1 MRIALIIYGSLE
13 RLTGGFLYD
22 RYLAAA
28 LRRRGHRVEVV
39 GLPWR
44 PYPLC
49 LAENIAPALK
59 RRLSSGAWDLL
70 LQDEL
75 THPSLAL
82 MNRRLK
88 GTTGRPIAA
97 IVHQVLC
104 RQPRRA
110 GWNLLLRAVEAAY
123 LETVDA
129 LIFNSAATR
138 RDAFSLV
145 RKRRTH
151 CVVRPS
157 GSRLGRLPTPDAIAA
172 RPSGSG
178 PLELLF
184 VGNISPVKGLEP
196 LIRALAPIPP
206 SGWRLWVAGDTRVDP
221 GCMRRVARQIDR
233 LNLSGAVRFLGRLE
247 TDALRDLFQSCH
259 LFVMPFAHEGF
270 GIAAL
275 EAMGFGLPVMGSTSG
290 GVGEFVRHAENG
302 WLVAPGDL
310 AAVGRHIHALLTTP
324 GLLEQMGRSAY
335 ATHRAWPTWEESM
348 EKACLFL
355 ESVAG

>member
-1 MRIALIIYGSLE
+1 MRIALVIYGSLE

-22 RYLAAA
+22 RRLVEA
-28 LRRRGHRVEVV
+28 LRRRGHRVSVIS
-39 GLPWR
+39 LPWR

-49 LAENIAPALK
+49 LAESISPGLK
-59 RRLSSGAWDLL
+59 RRLTSGAWDLL

-88 GTTGRPIAA
+88 RAAGRPIVA

-110 GWNLLLRAVEAAY
+110 VWNHFFRFLESAY
-123 LETVDA
+123 LESVDA
-129 LIFNSAATR
+129 LIFNSSATR
-138 RDAFSLV
+138 RAAFDLLKN
-145 RKRRTH
+145 KRPHR
-151 CVVRPS
+151 VIPPS
-157 GSRLGRLPTPDAIAA
+157 GSRFGRPPSPDAIAA
-172 RPSGSG
+172 RLRSGG

-196 LIRALAPIPP
+196 LVRALAPIPRP
-206 SGWRLWVAGDTRVDP
+206 GWRLTVAGDTRADP
-221 GCMRRVARQIDR
+221 GCTRRARRLVDR
-233 LNLSGAVRFLGRLE
+233 LNLAPAVRFTGRLE
-247 TDALRDLFQSCH
+247 AGALRDLFQRSH

-275 EAMGFGLPVMGSTSG
+275 EAMGFGLPVMASTSG
-290 GVGEFVRHAENG
+290 GAGEFVRHGENG

-310 AAVGRHIHALLTTP
+310 AAVGRHIEALLTAR

-335 ATHRAWPTWEESM
+335 DAHRAWPTWEESM
-348 EKACLFL
+348 GEACLFL
-355 ESVAG
+355 ESLGG